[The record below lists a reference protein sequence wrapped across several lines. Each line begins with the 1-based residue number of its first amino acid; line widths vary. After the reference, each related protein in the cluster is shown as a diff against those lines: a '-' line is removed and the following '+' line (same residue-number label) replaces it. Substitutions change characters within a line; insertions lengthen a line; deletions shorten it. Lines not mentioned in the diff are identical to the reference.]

1 MEQEAAEQVET
12 GLGWPDC
19 GAIVLWSDSW
29 HPGVL
34 GIVAS
39 RMVERYYRPTL
50 LLSLQGDVA
59 RGSGRSVSGINLVR
73 LLAECE
79 DLLIGYGGHAY
90 AAGFT
95 VARERLPA
103 LRERFDHL
111 VRRTLDPLAV
121 GPSLTLDDELPLGA
135 CDLELLDWLER
146 LPPFGLGNG
155 EPTFRAAEVAVDSVS
170 RAGNGKHLKFRARDA
185 SGGAEAI
192 AFQCGEQ
199 ADELARAGRCA
210 MAFVPQRNEW
220 MGETRVQL
228 RVKALR
234 ME

>member
-1 MEQEAAEQVET
+1 
-12 GLGWPDC
+12 
-19 GAIVLWSDSW
+19 
-29 HPGVL
+29 
-34 GIVAS
+34 
-39 RMVERYYRPTL
+39 
-50 LLSLQGDVA
+50 
-59 RGSGRSVSGINLVR
+59 
-73 LLAECE
+73 
-79 DLLIGYGGHAY
+79 LLIGYGGHAH

-95 VARERLPA
+95 VARDRLPA

-111 VRRTLDPLAV
+111 VRRTLDPLSY

-135 CDLELLDWLER
+135 CGLELLDWLER

-170 RAGNGKHLKFRARDA
+170 RVGNGKHLKFRARDA

-192 AFQCGEQ
+192 AFHSGEQ

-220 MGETRVQL
+220 MGESRIQL
-228 RVKALR
+228 KVKALR